1 MKPESKEKMINPAS
15 QDMFQ
20 VAAVPVNALSCSR
33 DEVVDDPF
41 TLCWCDSTH
50 CNFYGIFHIFCCFK
64 LTSKQPVLQVT
75 PKMKIQGVQVRTV
88 GAPGTISAATDPSV
102 LKVITDPLQGL
113 SGYMRCSP
121 ILLKPLM
128 LSRIRSSELSK
139 PCPELGKHPGVAI
152 AVDSHCV
159 LVLIF
164 KKEGFNNT
172 LVAHGHPNCHLLVME
187 PFLVHLIW
195 RRRTPKDMVFI
206 VDMAVEIKWP
216 SSENQIRCWKESSS

>member
-41 TLCWCDSTH
+41 TLRWCDSTH

-113 SGYMRCSP
+113 S
-121 ILLKPLM
+121 
-128 LSRIRSSELSK
+128 
-139 PCPELGKHPGVAI
+139 
-152 AVDSHCV
+152 
-159 LVLIF
+159 
-164 KKEGFNNT
+164 
-172 LVAHGHPNCHLLVME
+172 
-187 PFLVHLIW
+187 
-195 RRRTPKDMVFI
+195 
-206 VDMAVEIKWP
+206 
-216 SSENQIRCWKESSS
+216 

>member
-33 DEVVDDPF
+33 DKVVNDPF
-41 TLCWCDSTH
+41 TLRWCDSTH

-113 SGYMRCSP
+113 S
-121 ILLKPLM
+121 
-128 LSRIRSSELSK
+128 
-139 PCPELGKHPGVAI
+139 
-152 AVDSHCV
+152 
-159 LVLIF
+159 
-164 KKEGFNNT
+164 
-172 LVAHGHPNCHLLVME
+172 
-187 PFLVHLIW
+187 
-195 RRRTPKDMVFI
+195 
-206 VDMAVEIKWP
+206 
-216 SSENQIRCWKESSS
+216 